1 MKITPHYLE
10 DLEEAETYLQVKD
23 GLERPEEHV
32 RATGG
37 DEEMLYLIEY
47 LLEENEWW
55 VNPEFAEKAAQ
66 ARTTFSSL

>member
-23 GLERPEEHV
+23 GLERLEKHV

-37 DEEMLYLIEY
+37 DAEMLYLIEY

-55 VNPEFAEKAAQ
+55 ANPKFVAEAQ
-66 ARTTFSSL
+66 NSHLTLAS